1 MSSLGEKIRKLRMS
15 RKMTQSDLAKKLDV
29 TTSTISFYENNMRL
43 PSYEVLIKLSR
54 LFNTTTDSLLQEE
67 RNGIYFDTDSLTDA
81 QVKILYQLVNMFKS
95 GNSKESN
102 EIVKWKTLERNRS
115 FKAEKLWDSCFFEWD
130 FQAK

>member
-1 MSSLGEKIRKLRMS
+1 MKI
-15 RKMTQSDLAKKLDV
+15 
-29 TTSTISFYENNMRL
+29 IWRL

-102 EIVKWKTLERNRS
+102 EIVKENQLERNRS
-115 FKAEKLWDSCFFEWD
+115 FKAEKLWDSCFFE
-130 FQAK
+130 

>member
-1 MSSLGEKIRKLRMS
+1 MSSMGEKIKKLRVS
-15 RKMTQSDLAKKLDV
+15 RKMTQSELAEKLDV

-54 LFNTTTDSLLQEE
+54 LFNTTTDNLLQGE

-95 GNSKESN
+95 GNSKERD
-102 EIVKWKTLERNRS
+102 EVLK
-115 FKAEKLWDSCFFEWD
+115 
-130 FQAK
+130 

>member
-1 MSSLGEKIRKLRMS
+1 MTEMLGEKIKKLRLS
-15 RKMTQSDLAKKLDV
+15 RNMTQTDLARKLDV
-29 TTSTISFYENNMRL
+29 TTSAISFYENNMRL

-102 EIVKWKTLERNRS
+102 EIVK
-115 FKAEKLWDSCFFEWD
+115 
-130 FQAK
+130 